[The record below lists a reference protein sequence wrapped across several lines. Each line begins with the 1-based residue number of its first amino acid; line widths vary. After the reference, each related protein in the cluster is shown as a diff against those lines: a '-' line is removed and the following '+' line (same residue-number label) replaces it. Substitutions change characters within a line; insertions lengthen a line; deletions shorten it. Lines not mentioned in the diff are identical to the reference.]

1 MKIKRLLII
10 IFVLLVIITASILLY
25 NDYRIKNAKI
35 IVNLKD
41 ELKAEVYSKV
51 KISDFIEDI
60 NGKIVND
67 KKIDTSEIGVQ
78 TETFEFINEDNI
90 QIAYSFDVEIVDK
103 TPPLISGKNTITLH
117 EGYDE
122 NILDNFLCGDNYDD
136 KVKCEIT
143 GNYDTDKIG
152 SYPVTLI
159 AKDSSGNT
167 STHDFTIKIVS
178 NEKYGIEREEYQT
191 YTHFKD
197 VISKYKNKKNKI
209 GIDVSKWEGDIEYKK
224 VKEEGAE
231 FAYIRIGY
239 RKAIGGDFLLDPKF
253 KQNYEGFKKQNIKVG
268 VYFYSKANSKKEAVR
283 EAEWIVEN
291 LKGYKLDLEV
301 VFDWE
306 NWDGY
311 NEYKQSFYNLTQT
324 AKTFMSYLEKSGY
337 KTMNYSSK
345 YYLEN
350 VWFDT
355 NRDIW
360 LAHYTEN
367 TDYKG
372 KYKVWQLCENGKI
385 DGINDTVD
393 IDIMNEVW

>member
-10 IFVLLVIITASILLY
+10 IFLLLVILTASILLY
-25 NDYRIKNAKI
+25 NEYRIKNAKI

-41 ELKAEVYSKV
+41 ELKAEVYSTV
-51 KISDFIEDI
+51 KISDFIENI

-90 QIAYSFDVEIVDK
+90 QISYSFDIEIVDK
-103 TPPLISGKNTITLH
+103 TPPIVSGKNTLTLC
-117 EGYDE
+117 EGYDG

-136 KVKCEIT
+136 KVNCEII
-143 GNYDTDKIG
+143 GNYDTNKIG
-152 SYPVTLI
+152 SYPVTI
-159 AKDSSGNT
+159 TAKDSSGNT
-167 STHDFTIKIVS
+167 STHDFTIKIIPKEK
-178 NEKYGIEREEYQT
+178 NENEREEYQT

-197 VISKYKNKKNKI
+197 VISKYKNKNNKI
-209 GIDVSKWEGDIEYKK
+209 GIDVSKWEGDIDYKK
-224 VKEEGAE
+224 VKEEGVE

-239 RKAIGGDFLLDPKF
+239 RKAIGGECLLDPKF
-253 KQNYEGFKKQNIKVG
+253 KQNYDGFKKQNIKVG
-268 VYFYSKANSKKEAVR
+268 VYFYSKANSKIEAER
-283 EAEWIVEN
+283 EAEWIVDN
-291 LKGYKLDLEV
+291 LKDYKIDLEV

-306 NWDGY
+306 NWEGY

-324 AKTFMSYLEKSGY
+324 AKAFMKYIENSGY

-385 DGINDTVD
+385 DGIGDTVD